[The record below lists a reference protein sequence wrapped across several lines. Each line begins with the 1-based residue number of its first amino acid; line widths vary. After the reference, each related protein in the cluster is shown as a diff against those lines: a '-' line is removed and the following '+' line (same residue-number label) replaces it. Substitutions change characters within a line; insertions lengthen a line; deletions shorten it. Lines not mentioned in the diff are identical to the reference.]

1 MSLILASCEACE
13 DFKIENRNI
22 MDKLK
27 SAHDLCNQQ
36 KFDQALQILEEL
48 IKEDSNNSEA
58 WRTLAQ
64 IHWIN
69 KNMPDQAYDE
79 LIEAL
84 NCNPRNIWALVL
96 MGNLLTK
103 EKNDIEHAKQYY
115 DKVLEYYPDNAI
127 AINNIGATYME
138 SNDYKA
144 ALPFLEKALSI
155 DDSYANS
162 YYGLAL
168 CYYKLGRIEDAFE
181 TCHKGALKSSDRP
194 ENPAVRDE
202 ILKLF
207 LAVAREFSKKIN
219 YVNVWKGIKDEL
231 EAIDHINIRFIED
244 KKLTVNARFEYAL
257 THGEKDHVIRYNPAK
272 EYIDHLFVHE
282 MMHLKMQQQA
292 TLQHKGKAV
301 VFTQTCQKAFNKKY
315 MPFMQRRHK
324 ALSQDKL
331 QDALRYMCEGIGTQ
345 LSSCPLDLFVEHM
358 MFTDYPIMKPIQMLS
373 LFHMEEVNIEAIRK
387 GEQEG
392 FFPNEIVRASKVMN
406 IVTSLHFKELY
417 GFNFINQYK
426 PTKAEYNQALDLYEE
441 FKAYLNTYNKGDE
454 YEMLEYFTQSLNMED
469 FMEIVDEN
477 TLIKNKSQKDY
488 TLLDEIDRRLAVAPS
503 DEDIDVSNA
512 QFALDHQDG
521 ADPMETMMM
530 SMYMLSAMQHFDK
543 LTHDDVKKI
552 AFEIATVGINGISP
566 QKKYSIKSIADKEF
580 GGYEF
585 LAYYYVSWAREFP
598 DALDKIGLPFNKA
611 YETALELYNS
621 QKNEQ

>member
-1 MSLILASCEACE
+1 MANKLIQ
-13 DFKIENRNI
+13 
-22 MDKLK
+22 
-27 SAHDLCNQQ
+27 AHELCNLN
-36 KFDQALQILEEL
+36 KFDEALPLLEEVV
-48 IKEDSNNSEA
+48 KEEPRNSEA

-64 IHWIN
+64 VRWLYMHEAD
-69 KNMPDQAYDE
+69 KAYDE

-84 NCNPRNIWALVL
+84 KCDPRNIWALVL

-103 EKNDIEHAKQYY
+103 EKNDVEHAKQYY

-138 SNDYKA
+138 SKDYER
-144 ALPFLEKALSI
+144 ALPYLEKALSI

-181 TCHKGALKSSDRP
+181 TCHKGVLKSSDRP

-202 ILKLF
+202 MLKLF
-207 LAVAREFSKKIN
+207 LAVAKEYAQKIN
-219 YVNVWKGIKDEL
+219 YMNVWQGIKEEL
-231 EAIDHINIRFIED
+231 EAVDHINISFVED
-244 KKLTVNARFEYAL
+244 KNLFVNARFEYAL
-257 THGEKDHVIRYNPAK
+257 THNEKDHVIRYNPDK
-272 EYIDHLFVHE
+272 EYIDHLIVHE

-292 TLQHKGKAV
+292 TLHHKGKAV
-301 VFTQTCQKAFNKKY
+301 VFTQACQKAFDKKY
-315 MPFMQRRHK
+315 RGFMQRRHK
-324 ALSQDKL
+324 ELTQNKLNEALKF
-331 QDALRYMCEGIGTQ
+331 MCEGIGTQ

-358 MFTDYPIMKPIQMLS
+358 MYSDYPIMRPIQMLS
-373 LFHMEEVNIEAIRK
+373 LFHLEEVNIDAVRK
-387 GEQEG
+387 GEQSG
-392 FFPNEIVRASKVMN
+392 LFPSEIVKASKVMN
-406 IVTSLHFKELY
+406 IVTCLHFKELY
-417 GFNFINQYK
+417 GFNFINQYT

-454 YEMLEYFTQSLNMED
+454 YEMMEYFTQSLNMED
-469 FMEIVDEN
+469 FLEIVDEN
-477 TLIKNKSQKDY
+477 SLIKNDSQVDY
-488 TLLDEIDRRLAVAPS
+488 TLYDEIDRRLAEAPS
-503 DEDIDVSNA
+503 EEDIDVKNA

-530 SMYMLSAMQHFDK
+530 SMYMLSAMQYFDK
-543 LTHDDVKKI
+543 LSHDEVKKI
-552 AFEIATVGINGISP
+552 AFEIATVGISGISP
-566 QKKYSIKSIADKEF
+566 KNKYSIKSIANKEF

-611 YETALELYNS
+611 YETALEMYNAKRNK
-621 QKNEQ
+621 Q